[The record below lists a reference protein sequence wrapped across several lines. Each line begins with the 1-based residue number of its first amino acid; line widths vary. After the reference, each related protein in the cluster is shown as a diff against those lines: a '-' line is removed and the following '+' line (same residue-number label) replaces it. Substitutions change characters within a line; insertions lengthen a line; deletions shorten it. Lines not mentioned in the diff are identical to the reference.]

1 MPDTDPMITLIAIGA
16 LVALDVAALRY
27 GADSRDGFDERS
39 RI

>member
-1 MPDTDPMITLIAIGA
+1 MITLIASIGA

-27 GADSRDGFDERS
+27 GADTRPGFDERS